1 MIVSAGMVMLFA
13 FKGSKVNRWQG
24 LLMIAVYA
32 IYLTFIILRNF
43 GMF

>member
-1 MIVSAGMVMLFA
+1 MAVSAIMLFIFA
-13 FKGSKVNRWQG
+13 YKGSKVNRWQG
-24 LLMIAVYA
+24 ALMIAVYA